1 MAGRPNSLTGDGT
14 IRDLPSFN
22 QRSHRRWEIDNV
34 EDHDADPE
42 EPSYTRPWSPGR
54 NTERKPVARNLN
66 TRNTSNARY
75 GSWQRGEDDSPP
87 VHDDEAL
94 ESPYPKPLSPRSGDE
109 GNLPTRDVNLQYT
122 PSPRRIS
129 ERRGEEHS
137 PLARDYDSPSSN
149 ARQGSQRHNEEH
161 SLSAHSLNTVDRPY
175 TTQRSLSPDEEH
187 ESPVQDFHK
196 SRAAD
201 ARPWSRRRGQQHSPI
216 AHELDAGP
224 TSTPGSRQ
232 WTSRPDAED
241 LMSRS
246 HEINRDYTP
255 SIRLGPQSFATNTRR
270 SSFRTTEDES
280 EAQEIL
286 LRDKDA
292 KIEKRSSLRRF
303 VMPKSKR
310 TTFSQREI
318 FRAIQSVVNGYE
330 KAGAGVVE
338 VLLGKFIKEGGDI
351 NFVPQQ
357 NKPLGIALKKRQEE
371 RSGLLEKAATCGD
384 VEVVQLLSRYSDKTA
399 KNNSLEIALHNRNTT
414 TGRNTTRDDQMISI
428 LVSEGADV
436 DNSISAATAA
446 GEENLLHML
455 LEGNPPISA
464 LSEALPIAVA
474 TRDTLLR
481 RRLSQM
487 LLRKGAD
494 VNSSGGES
502 ILQATQLF
510 DMVLLDMLLERR
522 PHVPSLSQA
531 FAAALSH
538 SDPNHRFE
546 ACQKLIDAG
555 ATGEQVNKGLAIAIT
570 AEHQNIDFLRLIL
583 RSASVDFENGH
594 ALCQA
599 VTNKYQEHLKLM
611 LASRPNEQSFD
622 NALEAALRLRNAR
635 DQLKYCHLLVGAGPP
650 RDSCSKAL
658 LFAVTSQKDEL
669 CRVFLEARASV
680 DYNGGAS
687 ITAAARSENIG
698 ILELLVGGEFQQPN
712 NASLVGAFEVSLL
725 SASPPAKKMKMIRLI
740 LDAGLQGLALDVAL
754 VNATKKGQEGM
765 AMCELLL
772 KYGASVNAQGGE
784 ALDICTRSGNLI
796 LLEKLLQSSHRPSS
810 DILSRIFQSSLKLDQ
825 RIRHRA
831 IEMILQAGMPI
842 DDQVAAALDGLVQER
857 RPDIQAIEVLL
868 LFHASV
874 HYEGHRPLVTAA
886 KNLNKPLLILLLKQS
901 RDGSAPSK
909 VFEALMEDES
919 FWGKREAFPILTLLI
934 ENGAEGIAV
943 DDALIKAVRDGQP
956 SARHF
961 EITLLQHANVDH
973 KDGTALQVATERGE
987 PALVRRMLAMKP
999 APESISMAFPY
1010 ALVSKLPESTCV
1022 AVIESFAEMASE
1034 DLYPEYM
1041 HPEIPEPPVFL
1052 CIKWYPNSLKVLEA
1066 TLNAGFHVDQAM
1078 SSGSG
1083 RFTALYWALT
1093 GGKKVGDHMVEFLIS
1108 QGGEFDALPAYY
1120 SGGYEH
1126 GCLRLSSS
1134 LS

>member
-1 MAGRPNSLTGDGT
+1 MAGQPNPLAGDGT
-14 IRDLPSFN
+14 IRDLPSF
-22 QRSHRRWEIDNV
+22 QQGSSYRRWEEDNA
-34 EDHDADPE
+34 ENHNAGSE
-42 EPSYTRPWSPGR
+42 EPSYARPWSLGR
-54 NTERKPVARNLN
+54 NTERKPVARSLD
-66 TRNTSNARY
+66 TRNTPDARY
-75 GSWQRGEDDSPP
+75 DSWRNDSPP
-87 VHDDEAL
+87 VHNDEPA
-94 ESPYPKPLSPRSGDE
+94 ESPYSKPLSPRRGDE
-109 GNLPTRDVNLQYT
+109 GNLPARDNNSQYA

-129 ERRGEEHS
+129 ERRREGHS
-137 PLARDYDSPSSN
+137 LVALDYGSSSLN
-149 ARQGSQRHNEEH
+149 GRQRSQRHNEEH
-161 SLSAHSLNTVDRPY
+161 SLSAHSLNTVDGPY
-175 TTQRSLSPDEEH
+175 TAQRSLRPDEEH
-187 ESPVQDFHK
+187 ESPAQDSHK
-196 SRAAD
+196 SSAVD

-216 AHELDAGP
+216 AHELDASP
-224 TSTPGSRQ
+224 TSTPGSWQ
-232 WTSRPDAED
+232 WSSRPDAED
-241 LMSRS
+241 YMSRS
-246 HEINRDYTP
+246 HEINRDYAP
-255 SIRLGPQSFATNTRR
+255 SIRPGPQSFATNTRR

-280 EAQEIL
+280 RAQEIL

-303 VMPKSKR
+303 IMPKSKR

-318 FRAIQSVVNGYE
+318 FRAIQSVVNGHE
-330 KAGAGVVE
+330 KAGSGVVE

-351 NFVPQQ
+351 NLVPQQ

-371 RSGLLEKAATCGD
+371 RSGLLETAATCGD

-414 TGRNTTRDDQMISI
+414 TGRNTTRDDQMIFT

-436 DNSISAATAA
+436 DNTISAATAA

-455 LEGNPPISA
+455 LEGNPPIPA

-502 ILQATQLF
+502 ILQATMLF

-522 PHVPSLSQA
+522 PHVPSLSRA
-531 FAAALSH
+531 FAAALSY
-538 SDPNHRFE
+538 SDSGHRFK
-546 ACQKLIDAG
+546 ACQKLINAG
-555 ATGEQVNKGLAIAIT
+555 ATGEQVNKGLAVAMT

-599 VTNKYQEHLKLM
+599 VTNNYQEHLTLM

-658 LFAVTSQKDEL
+658 LIAVTSQKDEL

-712 NASLVGAFEVSLL
+712 AASLVAAFEVSLL
-725 SASPPAKKMKMIRLI
+725 SASPSAKKMKVIRLI

-784 ALDICTRSGNLI
+784 ALDICTRFGNLI

-825 RIRHRA
+825 RIRPRTM
-831 IEMILQAGMPI
+831 EMILQAGMPI

-857 RPDIQAIEVLL
+857 RPDMQAIEVLL
-868 LFHASV
+868 SFHASV

-886 KNLNKPLLILLLKQS
+886 KSLNKSLLTLLLEQS
-901 RDGSAPSK
+901 RDRSASSK
-909 VFEALMEDES
+909 VFEALMEEEH

-934 ENGAEGIAV
+934 ENGAKGIAV
-943 DDALIKAVRDGQP
+943 DDALIKAVKDGQP

-961 EITLLQHANVDH
+961 EVALLQHANIDH

-987 PALVRRMLAMKP
+987 PALLRRMFAMKP

-1010 ALVSKLPESTCV
+1010 ALVSKLPESTCL
-1022 AVIESFAEMASE
+1022 AVIELFVEMASE

-1041 HPEIPEPPVFL
+1041 HPQIPEPPVFL
-1052 CIKWYPNSLKVLEA
+1052 CVKWYPNNLRVLEA

-1078 SSGSG
+1078 SSGAG

-1093 GGKKVGDHMVEFLIS
+1093 EGKKVGDHMVEFLINR
-1108 QGGEFDALPAYY
+1108 GGEFDALPVYY
-1120 SGGYEH
+1120 CGYEH
-1126 GCLRLSSS
+1126 GCLQLSNIFG
-1134 LS
+1134 

>member
-1 MAGRPNSLTGDGT
+1 MAGRPNPLGGDGT
-14 IRDLPSFN
+14 IRDLPSFQ
-22 QRSHRRWEIDNV
+22 QRPYRRWEEDNV
-34 EDHDADPE
+34 EYRDADPE
-42 EPSYTRPWSPGR
+42 EPSFTRPWSPAR
-54 NTERKPVARNLN
+54 HTERKPVARSLG
-66 TRNTSNARY
+66 TRNTPNTRY
-75 GSWQRGEDDSPP
+75 GSWERGEDDSPL
-87 VHDDEAL
+87 VHDDEPT
-94 ESPYPKPLSPRSGDE
+94 ESPYPKPLSARRSGE
-109 GNLPTRDVNLQYT
+109 GNVPARDISPRYA
-122 PSPRRIS
+122 PSPQRIS

-137 PLARDYDSPSSN
+137 PVTRDYDSSSSN
-149 ARQGSQRHNEEH
+149 ARQRLQRHYEGNN
-161 SLSAHSLNTVDRPY
+161 LSAHSPNTIDRPY
-175 TTQRSLSPDEEH
+175 STQRLQRPDEEH
-187 ESPVQDFHK
+187 GLPVEDSHQ
-196 SRAAD
+196 SGAAD
-201 ARPWSRRRGQQHSPI
+201 ARPWSQRRGQQHSLM
-216 AHELDAGP
+216 AHELDGSP
-224 TSTPGSRQ
+224 TSTPGGMQRLSG
-232 WTSRPDAED
+232 PDTVD
-241 LMSRS
+241 YMSRS
-246 HEINRDYTP
+246 HEVNRDYTSSP
-255 SIRLGPQSFATNTRR
+255 RPAPQSFPTDTRR

-280 EAQEIL
+280 RAQEIL
-286 LRDKDA
+286 LRDKDV
-292 KIEKRSSLRRF
+292 KIEKRSSIRRF

-318 FRAIQSVVNGYE
+318 FRAIQSVVDGHE
-330 KAGAGVVE
+330 KAGPGVVE
-338 VLLGKFIKEGGDI
+338 VLLGKFIKEGGNI
-351 NFVPQQ
+351 NLVPQQ
-357 NKPLGIALKKRQEE
+357 NKPLGITLKKHPEV

-399 KNNSLEIALHNRNTT
+399 KNSSLEIALHNRNTA

-436 DNSISAATAA
+436 HNTISAATAA

-455 LEGNPPISA
+455 LEGNPPIPA

-487 LLRKGAD
+487 LLHKGAD
-494 VNSSGGES
+494 VNGFGGES
-502 ILQATQLF
+502 VLQATKLF
-510 DMVLLDMLLERR
+510 DVILLDMLLERR
-522 PHVPSLSQA
+522 PIVPSLSRA
-531 FAAALSH
+531 FAAALSY
-538 SDPNHRFE
+538 SDSNHRFE

-555 ATGEQVNKGLAIAIT
+555 AAGDQVNKGLAIAMT
-570 AEHQNIDFLRLIL
+570 VEHQNIDFLKLIL

-599 VTNKYQEHLKLM
+599 ITNNYQEHLKLM

-658 LFAVTSQKDEL
+658 LVAVTSQKDEL
-669 CRVFLEARASV
+669 CRIFLEARASV

-712 NASLVGAFEVSLL
+712 NASLVAAFEVSLL
-725 SASPPAKKMKMIRLI
+725 SASPSAKKMKIIRLI

-784 ALDICTRSGNLI
+784 ALDICTRSGNLV

-810 DILSRIFQSSLKLDQ
+810 DILSRIFQSSLKLDP
-825 RIRHRA
+825 RIRPRA
-831 IEMILQAGMPI
+831 MEMILQAGMPI
-842 DDQVAAALDGLVQER
+842 DNQVASALDGLVQER
-857 RPDIQAIEVLL
+857 CPDMQAIEVLL
-868 LFHASV
+868 SFNASV

-886 KNLNKPLLILLLKQS
+886 KILNIPLLTLLLEQS
-901 RDGSAPSK
+901 SDRSASSK
-909 VFEALMEDES
+909 VFEALMEDEY
-919 FWGKREAFPILTLLI
+919 FWRKREAFPILTLLI

-943 DDALIKAVRDGQP
+943 DDALIRAVKDGQP

-961 EITLLQHANVDH
+961 EVALLQHANIDH
-973 KDGTALQVATERGE
+973 KDGTALQIATERGE
-987 PALVRRMLAMKP
+987 SALVRRMLAMKP
-999 APESISMAFPY
+999 CPESISMAFPY
-1010 ALVSKLPESTCV
+1010 ALVSKLPESTCL
-1022 AVIESFAEMASE
+1022 AVIESFVEMASE

-1041 HPEIPEPPVFL
+1041 HPEIPDPPVFL
-1052 CIKWYPNSLKVLEA
+1052 CVKWYPNNLRVLEA

-1083 RFTALYWALT
+1083 KFTALYWALT

-1108 QGGEFDALPAYY
+1108 RGGEFDTLPHYY
-1120 SGGYEH
+1120 SGGCETAFL
-1126 GCLRLSSS
+1126 GLSNI